1 MIKTI
6 ERTLSLSHVD
16 WIFYT
21 SQKNLDLNIKFE
33 TAIMAEEPKPDSLGV
48 DLADSVSMEQ
58 TEKRI
63 EV

>member
-1 MIKTI
+1 
-6 ERTLSLSHVD
+6 
-16 WIFYT
+16 
-21 SQKNLDLNIKFE
+21 
-33 TAIMAEEPKPDSLGV
+33 MAEEPKPDSLGV